1 MAEYSMYSR
10 VRHWPKRLLYTA
22 LFLLLLLAVGVVV
35 VRHIYDANLK
45 PVSSSSDQASDQRVV
60 TVEADATVST
70 IASDLKRH
78 GLIRQV
84 WAFERYVR
92 NHSLGTK
99 LQAGTYKFTPSQ
111 SAADIAIQIADG
123 KVAVDLVT
131 ILPGV
136 RLSQIRE
143 TFIKAKF
150 DPFAVDA
157 ALNPASYASH
167 AALSD
172 KPSGASLEGF
182 LYPDSY
188 QKSASTDPK
197 RIIEQSLTEMSNKLT
212 PDLRALY
219 AKKGLSVYQAV
230 TLASIVE
237 QEVSR
242 GSDRAQAAQVFLKRL
257 QVDMPLGS
265 DVTAFYGSIAAG
277 QKPSLTYD
285 SPYNTLMHKGLP
297 PGPISN
303 VSESSLSAIAHPAG
317 TDWLYFVSGDDGNT
331 YFSRTIEEHD
341 ALAKQYCHKLCN
353 L

>member
-1 MAEYSMYSR
+1 MPEYSMYSR

-22 LFLLLLLAVGVVV
+22 LALLLMLAIGVVV
-35 VRHIYDANLK
+35 VRHMYDANLK
-45 PVSSSSDQASDQRVV
+45 PVSNSTAQKVV
-60 TVEADATVST
+60 TVESDATVST
-70 IASDLKRH
+70 IATDLKKQ

-92 NHSLGTK
+92 NHTLGTK
-99 LQAGTYKFTPSQ
+99 LQAGSYKFAPSQ
-111 SAADIAIQIADG
+111 SAPDIANQIAKG

-131 ILPGV
+131 ILPGA
-136 RLSQIRE
+136 RLSQIRDA
-143 TFIKAKF
+143 FIKDKF
-150 DPFAVDA
+150 DVTAVDA
-157 ALNPASYASH
+157 ALNPEAYTGN

-172 KPSGASLEGF
+172 KPASASLEGF
-182 LYPDSY
+182 LYPNSY
-188 QKSASTDPK
+188 QKSATTDPK
-197 RIIEQSLTEMSNKLT
+197 RIVEQSLIEMSARLT
-212 PDLRALY
+212 PEFRAQY
-219 AKKGLSVYQAV
+219 AKKGLNVFQAV

-242 GSDRAQAAQVFLKRL
+242 SSDRAQAAQVFLKRL

-265 DVTAFYGSIAAG
+265 DVTAYYGSVAAG

-285 SPYNTLMHKGLP
+285 SPYNTLIHKGLP

-303 VSESSLSAIAHPAG
+303 VSESSLNAVAHPASS
-317 TDWLYFVSGDDGNT
+317 DWLYFVAGDDGNT
-331 YFSRTIEEHD
+331 YFSRTLAEHD